1 MRSLDASSSHGLLST
16 ACWAPLSVPAGVQE
30 ASGGTAGEMGRCG
43 TGHLN
48 QVPSKQKENLNPT
61 EGRAPLVEDCLMGC
75 FRRLLYW
82 TEEEQEG
89 ILDFGG
95 TVNVVFRYVRGGF
108 RDSWIYLKCK
118 R

>member
-1 MRSLDASSSHGLLST
+1 M
-16 ACWAPLSVPAGVQE
+16 
-30 ASGGTAGEMGRCG
+30 
-43 TGHLN
+43 
-48 QVPSKQKENLNPT
+48 
-61 EGRAPLVEDCLMGC
+61 EDCLMGC

-89 ILDFGG
+89 ILDVVG
-95 TVNVVFRYVRGGF
+95 TVNVVFRYVCRGF